1 MDNLKNEVEKIFE
14 QNGIVIEQNGNLS
27 DLDSL
32 KLVSSIVDIEDK
44 FNIEFPDELLL
55 MDVFIDINSVCQII
69 QKIKEDK
76 EKSNRLN

>member
-44 FNIEFPDELLL
+44 FNIEFTDELLL

-76 EKSNRLN
+76 E

>member
-55 MDVFIDINSVCQII
+55 MDVFIDINPLCQII

-76 EKSNRLN
+76 E

>member
-27 DLDSL
+27 DL

-76 EKSNRLN
+76 E

>member
-76 EKSNRLN
+76 E

>member
-32 KLVSSIVDIEDK
+32 KWVSSIVDIEDK

-76 EKSNRLN
+76 E

>member
-1 MDNLKNEVEKIFE
+1 MEKIFE

-76 EKSNRLN
+76 E

>member
-1 MDNLKNEVEKIFE
+1 MDNLNNDVEKIFE

-76 EKSNRLN
+76 E

>member
-14 QNGIVIEQNGNLS
+14 QNGIAIEQNGNLS

-76 EKSNRLN
+76 E